1 MDEQEVDILDYESEL
16 REHHNMCALV
26 ARSKQVWLLT
36 HARRPD
42 REPDQE
48 TLTSIILSGLP
59 SVTDWPCWPANLT
72 VVKQTGG
79 QVLRHLVS
87 PAVVAQHLI
96 DNGHAADL
104 IKCEER
110 GQLVV
115 CGYAAAKVADLLGL
129 DHAPRVAYPSRWNIK
144 TKRDKAYKV
153 LSDAHCTGGVSSSS
167 TGWDMTRDAFE
178 EIWNR
183 ASYTHVITLGPE
195 GLRAKAKKAIKTLGP
210 FGLRVRAQK
219 ITAAHARRDPA
230 ERSAAAKQAAR
241 TLGPNGLAAR
251 GKRIREVYQQKSP
264 EEKAELVRKQK
275 ERLAN
280 LGPEKRSEIGRKS
293 TASRNAKGP
302 EFIRAARQK
311 AFETLGPQ
319 RRKEIAKKG
328 IQTQGPEGIANRTA
342 KGLATREARGSE
354 WRCAIGAKIL
364 ETLGEEGIKR
374 RTKAIIAGHAARSN
388 EKKKETGQKVLD
400 TLGKEGIK
408 KRAEASAKSNK
419 ETYNRRLIEQYGS
432 VEAGV
437 EAKLKAKQEAIAKR
451 SKKRSERRL
460 VKRYGSVEAGIAAR
474 NKSANKPRN
483 VQRRANVAA
492 SRHPSTAT
500 IERCRVKKVLPRT

>member
-1 MDEQEVDILDYESEL
+1 MDEQEVDILDYEAEL

-87 PAVVAQHLI
+87 PAVVVQHLI

-129 DHAPRVAYPSRWNIK
+129 DHAPRVAHPSRWNIK

-195 GLRAKAKKAIKTLGP
+195 GRRAKAKKAAASLGPNGRRAKNLKAKMTLGTFGRKMVIAKANATLGP
-210 FGLRVRAQK
+210 EGRKRRAQNAV
-219 ITAAHARRDPA
+219 T
-230 ERSAAAKQAAR
+230 
-241 TLGPNGLAAR
+241 TLGPNGC
-251 GKRIREVYQQKSP
+251 
-264 EEKAELVRKQK
+264 K
-275 ERLAN
+275 ER
-280 LGPEKRSEIGRKS
+280 
-293 TASRNAKGP
+293 TA
-302 EFIRAARQK
+302 RAR
-311 AFETLGPQ
+311 ETL
-319 RRKEIAKKG
+319 
-328 IQTQGPEGIANRTA
+328 GPEGIANMHANRIAALKARDPEARRESTRKANETLGSEGRKARTA
-342 KGLATREARGSE
+342 KAL
-354 WRCAIGAKIL
+354 K
-364 ETLGEEGIKR
+364 TLGEEGIKKR
-374 RTKAIIAGHAARSN
+374 AATIVKNMGRKGINERNKKIAAGHAARDPAEKSAVARQAAEKLGSDKCKKRTAKALETMGEAGLKKRGKAILQSLGEEGLRKRN
-388 EKKKETGQKVLD
+388 EAIGRGNKLAAEKKLIQK
-400 TLGKEGIK
+400 
-408 KRAEASAKSNK
+408 
-419 ETYNRRLIEQYGS
+419 YGS
-432 VEAGV
+432 IEAGREAQKQVARERRRQTNRERRQRIRRKKVEA
-437 EAKLKAKQEAIAKR
+437 LQKQ
-451 SKKRSERRL
+451 
-460 VKRYGSVEAGIAAR
+460 
-474 NKSANKPRN
+474 
-483 VQRRANVAA
+483 Q
-492 SRHPSTAT
+492 TDD
-500 IERCRVKKVLPRT
+500 